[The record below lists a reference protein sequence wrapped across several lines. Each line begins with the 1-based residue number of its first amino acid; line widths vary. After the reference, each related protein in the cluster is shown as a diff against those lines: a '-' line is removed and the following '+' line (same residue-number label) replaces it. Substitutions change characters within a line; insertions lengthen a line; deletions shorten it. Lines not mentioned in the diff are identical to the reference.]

1 MLDISGMLKCKHSFD
16 QNLWKCLEISKG
28 KMHVKY
34 KHEQMLII
42 VLLQTVYTKC
52 SPDVC
57 IAFTFCTEYNA
68 SHAIQTGRG
77 ILWNLVPET
86 EIILAELFLG

>member
-1 MLDISGMLKCKHSFD
+1 
-16 QNLWKCLEISKG
+16 
-28 KMHVKY
+28 MHVKY

-68 SHAIQTGRG
+68 SHAIQTGRFYS
-77 ILWNLVPET
+77 LKLVPET
-86 EIILAELFLG
+86 EIIDAELFLG